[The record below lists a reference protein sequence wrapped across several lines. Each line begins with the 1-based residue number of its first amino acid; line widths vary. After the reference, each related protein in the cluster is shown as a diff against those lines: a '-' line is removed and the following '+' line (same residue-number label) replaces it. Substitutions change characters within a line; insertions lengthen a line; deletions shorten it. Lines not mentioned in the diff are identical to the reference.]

1 MDSVLSEHL
10 TCYSGSHELDDIV
23 KGMLGRF
30 LTISLILATM
40 LLVIVLQTTTPATIG
55 PLGILFVF
63 VLMYMSVLCALT
75 FLLFISSKVI
85 VKLSSSI
92 TLRRPVQQLSL
103 IRAYYFS
110 SVVALAPV
118 MLIGMQSVGEVGFYD
133 VVLIIVFLVISCVYI
148 AKRTT

>member
-1 MDSVLSEHL
+1 VDSVLSEHL